1 MPSQIAHDHLEALAG
16 LAADA
21 EFFAQHR
28 RRDKFRLSTSQRNLL
43 NRFAVCRTSY
53 KLRE

>member
-1 MPSQIAHDHLEALAG
+1 MPSQIAYDHLETLAG

-43 NRFAVCRTSY
+43 QGIVIVRFY
-53 KLRE
+53 KLLE